1 MLPHLIALW
10 MLSSPFF
17 QCYLQIAWV
26 PRDAFFP
33 RDVKFIHSSLLVKR
47 WWSITRM
54 KKICINMLRSIKINI
69 YNNGIWWGLFSDFLF
84 VVCVYLEKHP
94 YWDMNVQ
101 DKHSSPINRCAAKML
116 GWSWWRRCWLASVD
130 GRWLIPMRKEVKS
143 DVTCCRLVKEVL
155 GRVSC
160 PSAVNDSPI
169 HQANNYLLLGRPVVG
184 IFS

>member
-101 DKHSSPINRCAAKML
+101 DKHSSPINRCAAKMDGVGGEDVDL
-116 GWSWWRRCWLASVD
+116 PVLMDVGSFPWGKKWKVMSRVVDSWRRSWGASPV
-130 GRWLIPMRKEVKS
+130 P
-143 DVTCCRLVKEVL
+143 VL
-155 GRVSC
+155 WTTAQSIR
-160 PSAVNDSPI
+160 PI
-169 HQANNYLLLGRPVVG
+169 IIYC
-184 IFS
+184 